1 MNELTRGGEQLMTV
15 QEVANVL
22 GVGNEAIRWHIRK
35 LYPDLIQHGKP
46 TYLNEEQIIQIKSN
60 MKQSSALD
68 SAKTDMEMVKQV
80 YESMSWLSQKLIH
93 AEQERDKANAKVAVL
108 THVNKT
114 YTATEIAKELKMHS
128 AQELN
133 KWLRDKGVQ
142 FLQNGTWVPYSKY
155 ATQGYFDIKQQ
166 VLDNGTVIYDR
177 KITQIGREFILEI
190 FGEEDEDAIL

>member
-1 MNELTRGGEQLMTV
+1 MYELTRDGEQLMTV
-15 QEVANVL
+15 QEVAEVL
-22 GVGNEAIRWHIRK
+22 GVTDEAIKKHIRELWPNLFK
-35 LYPDLIQHGKP
+35 HGVK
-46 TYLNEEQIIQIKSN
+46 TYLDQKKVFQIKTR
-60 MKQSSALD
+60 MQQTTKVV
-68 SAKTDMEMVKQV
+68 SAKTDFEMYKQIAEV
-80 YESMSWLSQKLIH
+80 EQWLKFKLQL

-114 YTATEIAKELKMHS
+114 YTATEIGKELKMHS

-166 VLDNGTVIYDR
+166 VLDNGTVVYDR
-177 KITQIGREFILEI
+177 KITQIGREFILHLFE
-190 FGEEDEDAIL
+190 ASK